1 MKKWRFLQ
9 GDWWRQKE
17 RIRWTATIALA
28 LLLVAGGVYIDRA
41 QVRQEAA
48 EQAALAAAAAQEQQ
62 ELAAEREAAL
72 AQAQEAAV
80 QAAREAAQEAAA
92 EQAAEEQ
99 QTDPSSIDT
108 PETPTYGED
117 GQPRTEPEVATV
129 TAGPLTFVLP
139 VDGEITRGYGYD
151 YDPTTEDY
159 RFHRGVDLAALSGT
173 PVLCAATGKVT
184 AAAEDAYWGGI
195 VTVDHGG
202 GWSSAYRGLEPAVQ
216 VGDTVEAGTVLGH
229 VCTNI
234 PAEAAQSGHIHVEL
248 ALEGDSVDPSAWL

>member
-1 MKKWRFLQ
+1 MKELRFWQ

-17 RIRWTATIALA
+17 RIRWAATIGLA

-41 QVRQEAA
+41 QARQEAA
-48 EQAALAAAAAQEQQ
+48 EQAALAAQAAQEQQ
-62 ELAAEREAAL
+62 ALAEEREEAL

-80 QAAREAAQEAAA
+80 QAAREAAAQAAA
-92 EQAAEEQ
+92 AQ
-99 QTDPSSIDT
+99 QETTPSTGESETSTST
-108 PETPTYGED
+108 PSYGED
-117 GQPRTEPEVATV
+117 GQPRTEPEVVTV
-129 TAGPLTFVLP
+129 TAGPLTFVMP

-173 PVLCAATGKVT
+173 PVLCAAAGKIT

-202 GWSSAYRGLEPAVQ
+202 GWTSAYRGLEPAVQ
-216 VGDTVEAGTVLGH
+216 VGDAVEAGTVLGH